1 MRIAQ
6 VAPLFESVPPRL
18 YGGTERV
25 VSNLTEELVRQGH
38 DVTLFASGDSLTS
51 ARLVAGCPRALW
63 QEPGCRDTLPHHVRL
78 VELVAREADRFD
90 LIHFHL
96 DYVHFPAVS
105 RLPCP
110 TVTTLHGRLYPPDEE
125 GILGSYA
132 HVPLVSISDDQRRP
146 IPRANWQATVHH
158 GLPLDVHT
166 FRERPGSY
174 LAFLGRVS
182 PEKGLDKAVEI
193 ARLAGMPLRVAA
205 KIYPEERPYYEGVIE
220 PLFRASPW
228 VEFVGE
234 VGGATKDA
242 FLGGAFA
249 VLFPIEWAEPFGLV
263 MIESMACGTPVVAF
277 RRGSVPEVM
286 IDRVTGFVV
295 DDVGIARSPG
305 RSAAGGRRSD
315 RRLCRKGFRRA
326 FRGGADGLARLPGRL
341 SPTRRRRSIP
351 VRRRPA
357 TALRRVRSPSDRVH
371 HHGGLLGP
379 VGRPAPAIARGLTC
393 RIPWPRT
400 RRADR
405 RRVTRTTYWLLHA

>member
-6 VAPLFESVPPRL
+6 VAPLFESVPPRM

-25 VSNLTEELVRQGH
+25 VSYLTEELVRQGH
-38 DVTLFASGDSLTS
+38 EVTLFASGDSETA

-90 LIHFHL
+90 VIHFHL
-96 DYVHFPAVS
+96 DYVHFPAVG

-125 GILGSYA
+125 ALFDAYPR
-132 HVPLVSISDDQRRP
+132 VPLVSVSDDQRRP

-158 GLPLDVHT
+158 GMPLDVHT
-166 FRERPGSY
+166 FREGPGSY

-205 KIYPEERPYYEGVIE
+205 KIYPEERPYYEQVIE
-220 PLFRASPW
+220 PMFRASPW

-234 VGGATKDA
+234 VGGASKDA

-249 VLFPIEWAEPFGLV
+249 LLFPIEWAEPFGLV
-263 MIESMACGTPVVAF
+263 MIESLACGTPVVAF

-286 IDRVTGFVV
+286 TDGVTGFVV
-295 DDVGIARSPG
+295 DDVPG
-305 RSAAGGRRSD
+305 AVEAVRATAGLD
-315 RRLCRKGFRRA
+315 RRACRRA
-326 FRGGADGLARLPGRL
+326 FVERFGVARMTRDYQAVYRRLVVGEACPYLGAWGRADGRG
-341 SPTRRRRSIP
+341 
-351 VRRRPA
+351 
-357 TALRRVRSPSDRVH
+357 PSGPIH
-371 HHGGLLGP
+371 HQGGLLGP
-379 VGRPAPAIARGLTC
+379 VGPAPATAR
-393 RIPWPRT
+393 
-400 RRADR
+400 A
-405 RRVTRTTYWLLHA
+405 

>member
-6 VAPLFESVPPRL
+6 VAPLFESVPPRM

-25 VSNLTEELVRQGH
+25 VSYLTEELVRQGH
-38 DVTLFASGDSLTS
+38 EVTLFASGDSETS

-90 LIHFHL
+90 VIHFHL
-96 DYVHFPAVS
+96 DYVHFPAVG

-110 TVTTLHGRLYPPDEE
+110 TVTTLHGRLHPPDEE
-125 GILGSYA
+125 ALFDAYSR
-132 HVPLVSISDDQRRP
+132 VPLVSISDDQRRP

-158 GLPLDVHT
+158 GMPLDVHT
-166 FRERPGSY
+166 FREGPGSY

-205 KIYPEERPYYEGVIE
+205 KIYPEERPYYERVIE

-234 VGGATKDA
+234 VGGASKDA

-249 VLFPIEWAEPFGLV
+249 LLFPIEWAEPFGLV
-263 MIESMACGTPVVAF
+263 MIESLACGTPVVAF

-286 IDRVTGFVV
+286 TDGVTGFVV
-295 DDVGIARSPG
+295 DDVPG
-305 RSAAGGRRSD
+305 AVEAVRATAGLD
-315 RRLCRKGFRRA
+315 RRACRRA
-326 FRGGADGLARLPGRL
+326 FVERFGVARMTRDYQAVYRRLVVGEACPSPGAWGRADGRG
-341 SPTRRRRSIP
+341 
-351 VRRRPA
+351 PA
-357 TALRRVRSPSDRVH
+357 DPIH
-371 HHGGLLGP
+371 HQGGLLGP
-379 VGRPAPAIARGLTC
+379 VGAAPAPA
-393 RIPWPRT
+393 RT
-400 RRADR
+400 
-405 RRVTRTTYWLLHA
+405 